1 MAKKTAAQIRRLEQR
16 AAKRG
21 EEYHYTPPEPESDAS
36 EEENENDKDVP
47 QDEKGETTA
56 TTNEEEDPQTTKRLE
71 VARKLTEELQEIE
84 ENLEVKSK
92 DRRSAKR
99 KAEVIATEDAGMPAS
114 ELLEWYEAN
123 KTTTTTNSSNDKN
136 SVDNPNAPKLKAAA
150 VKLQKELETIEG
162 NEEMKAKDRRSAK
175 RKAEAIASEEAGM
188 SVLELSEWYEKYQK
202 SKPKSKQQQKQENRN
217 KHDPYI
223 TFIGQL
229 SYDTTREQLFEHIV
243 TQLKDDH
250 KVLPKDVKIRILS
263 DPKTKKSKGT
273 AFVEV
278 EDPELLYGLLKL
290 HKTHLNGRR
299 INVERSAGGK
309 KNSEARKTK
318 LAQYKKEQDEYFGE
332 VVDSILSEYRKTGE
346 LREDELDGGVVA
358 LCKRHAG
365 PIVRAAVAKYIEGG
379 GRDMDNPSAYL
390 TFLLTKFAEEG
401 IYEEDENSKPHKPR
415 DAHKSAHKDKRKGPA
430 PSKEESAVKRL
441 KQSSGFAQSGV
452 DMSSSTVGSKGDL
465 SKIFPSAKRGRGR
478 GYM

>member
-21 EEYHYTPPEPESDAS
+21 EEYHYTPPEPDTDAS
-36 EEENENDKDVP
+36 EEENDDDTNVSQKEDP
-47 QDEKGETTA
+47 TT
-56 TTNEEEDPQTTKRLE
+56 TTKEESPQTTKRLE
-71 VARKLTEELQEIE
+71 VARKLTKELQDIE

-99 KAEVIATEDAGMPAS
+99 KAEVIAAEDAGMPAS

-123 KTTTTTNSSNDKN
+123 NTATNNDKN
-136 SVDNPNAPKLKAAA
+136 SVENPNAPKLKAAA

-188 SVLELSEWYEKYQK
+188 PVLELSEWYEKYQK

-332 VVDSILSEYRKTGE
+332 QVDGILSEYKKTGE

-415 DAHKSAHKDKRKGPA
+415 DAHKSAQKDKRKGPA

-452 DMSSSTVGSKGDL
+452 DMSSSTVGSKGDF